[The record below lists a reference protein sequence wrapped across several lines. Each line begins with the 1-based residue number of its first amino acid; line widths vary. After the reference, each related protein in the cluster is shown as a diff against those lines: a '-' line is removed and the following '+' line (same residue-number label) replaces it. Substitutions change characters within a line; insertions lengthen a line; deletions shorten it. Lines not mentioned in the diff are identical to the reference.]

1 MKKKNTPSTPTPHDA
16 AFRSFLT
23 SPDVARDFLTL
34 HLPPELLAQCDL
46 DTLHLESGSF
56 VEPDLRQYASDILWS
71 MKTTDGHVGYIYA
84 LVEHQSSDDKF
95 MAFRQL
101 RYAIAAMQRHYEQH
115 KRLPLVIPVLFYHG
129 ERSPYPYTTD
139 WLDCFDN
146 PELARKIYTRP
157 FPLVDVT
164 VMDDGD
170 IMQHRR
176 MAALTLLM
184 KHIRQRDLME
194 LLDTL
199 PQVMVEWISPDQ
211 VRVLINYMVNAGDS
225 PSPEF
230 MRALAER
237 LPKHEDDLM
246 TIAERLEQ
254 KGIEKGIAL
263 GEHRGLEKGMAL
275 GEHQGLEKVARNML
289 ADGMGI
295 AQVMRL
301 TGLSEEQLRKI
312 TH

>member
-1 MKKKNTPSTPTPHDA
+1 
-16 AFRSFLT
+16 
-23 SPDVARDFLTL
+23 
-34 HLPPELLAQCDL
+34 
-46 DTLHLESGSF
+46 
-56 VEPDLRQYASDILWS
+56 
-71 MKTTDGHVGYIYA
+71 
-84 LVEHQSSDDKF
+84 
-95 MAFRQL
+95 
-101 RYAIAAMQRHYEQH
+101 
-115 KRLPLVIPVLFYHG
+115 
-129 ERSPYPYTTD
+129 
-139 WLDCFDN
+139 
-146 PELARKIYTRP
+146 
-157 FPLVDVT
+157 
-164 VMDDGD
+164 MDDGD

-237 LPKHEDDLM
+237 LPRHEDDLM

-254 KGIEKGIAL
+254 KGIAKGIEQ
-263 GEHRGLEKGMAL
+263 GIML

-295 AQVMRL
+295 ALVMRL